1 MADGM
6 IQNYPL
12 APSFRRRRESSETN
26 TPQSGQNLGF
36 VSLREDYS
44 SNWIP
49 ACAGMTLFRFNEQ
62 PWLNLYCAL
71 FLLLAFHA
79 VPAFAEELPDPT
91 RPPAIIAMP
100 VIAAS
105 GVASGVADKPARLQ
119 SIIISK
125 TRRAAIIDGET
136 VELGDKHGDAKLI
149 EVNEGSIVLLSAEGR
164 QVMALFPDVKMTIT
178 KATAKNEYRKVK
190 TKPQSPQ
197 SKAQPQNQK
206 ANQAVVKDGK

>member
-6 IQNYPL
+6 IRGQRVVAA
-12 APSFRRRRESSETN
+12 APRLVIAVFCLLSSV
-26 TPQSGQNLGF
+26 F
-36 VSLREDYS
+36 
-44 SNWIP
+44 
-49 ACAGMTLFRFNEQ
+49 C
-62 PWLNLYCAL
+62 C
-71 FLLLAFHA
+71 
-79 VPAFAEELPDPT
+79 AEELPDPT

-100 VIAAS
+100 VIA
-105 GVASGVADKPARLQ
+105 ASGVADKPARLQ

-178 KATAKNEYRKVK
+178 KATAKNEDRKVK

-206 ANQAVVKDGK
+206 ANQAVAKDGK